1 VTATRRDF
9 LRYASTTALAVAGGS
24 VLAACGSSSNGSKG
38 SKSSATT
45 GTRVAAQKVTAMMPF
60 PLYLN
65 FIADIAGKSGGY
77 MRANGVDLDVQF
89 ARSAPQALQELVTGR
104 VAVIRNAPIAIVKA
118 VSQQGAPVVSI
129 GMMNQEILYV
139 LVSTESKPVDDLH
152 SLVGKTVGMA
162 TLGGNAEDT
171 FNFVLKEKGIDPSSV
186 KRQAVGNEAASLTF
200 VEQGRVDAIFATRE
214 STASMKSAGLHPH
227 VAEIQG
233 ANPLLGT
240 NIVTTREN
248 VTTKRDALVLYLR
261 GLRQAMVDLHDPD
274 KLDGL
279 IPKVRHDWDLPQLD
293 DAKKAKPVI
302 EKISEMWYAAGAD
315 NLLRNVPDRWATGVA
330 EFEKFKIAKAG
341 TSPETFYTN
350 DLVDEALSERAG

>member
-1 VTATRRDF
+1 MTATRRDF
-9 LRYASTTALAVAGGS
+9 LKYASTTALAVAGGS
-24 VLAACGSSSNGSKG
+24 VLAACGSSSSGSRR
-38 SKSSATT
+38 SSSATT
-45 GTRVAAQKVTAMMPF
+45 GPRVAAQKLTAMMPF

-65 FIADIAGKSGGY
+65 FIADLAGKSGGY
-77 MRANGVDLDVQF
+77 MRADGVDLDLQF

-104 VAVIRNAPIAIVKA
+104 VAVVRNAPIAIVKA

-129 GMMNQEILYV
+129 AMMNQEILYV
-139 LVSTESKPVDDLH
+139 LVSTEAKPVDDLH
-152 SLVGKTVGMA
+152 ALDGKTVGMA

-171 FNFVLKEKGIDPSSV
+171 FNFVLKEQGIDPATV

-214 STASMKSAGLHPH
+214 STASMKSAGLRPH
-227 VAEIQG
+227 AAEIQG

-240 NIVTTREN
+240 NIVTTRDN
-248 VTTKRDALVLYLR
+248 VTAKRDVLVRYLR
-261 GLRQAMVDLHDPD
+261 ALHQAMVDLHDPK
-274 KLDGL
+274 KLDAL

-302 EKISEMWYAAGAD
+302 AKISDMWYAAGAD

-330 EFEKFKIAKAG
+330 EFERFKIAKPG
-341 TSPETFYTN
+341 TAPETFYTN
-350 DLVDEALSERAG
+350 DLVDEALGK